1 MASVMVAMFSGVH
14 SLLVLLE
21 GILLKQNQFFQN
33 SSPMCKWHGLMVLD
47 HYGEF
52 NNDAKTNSGRL

>member
-21 GILLKQNQFFQN
+21 GILLKQNHFFFKILHRCVN
-33 SSPMCKWHGLMVLD
+33 GMG
-47 HYGEF
+47 
-52 NNDAKTNSGRL
+52 